1 MSTGSRAASRAPEIA
16 YGRSAPVYDALC
28 RHKDYAR
35 ASATLRD
42 IVRRVTP
49 EACSLLDVACG
60 TGRHLEH
67 LSRDFRVEG
76 LDLSADMLAV
86 ARARCPDVRFHE
98 GSLVDFQLAG
108 RYDAVTCLFG
118 SIGHAR
124 TLDGLHR
131 AVASMARHLQ
141 PGGVLI
147 VEPWITPAAFGTG
160 RLVCDTVNDPD
171 LKVARMYVTNREG
184 DVSIFDEH
192 YLIATADGVEHFTE
206 RHELGLFTEE
216 QYRDAFIQNG
226 LQLVDTFLDLFGYGL
241 YVSTLKQKAI

>member
-1 MSTGSRAASRAPEIA
+1 MSTGGRAESNRLASAIA
-16 YGRSAPVYDALC
+16 YGKSARLYDALC
-28 RHKDYAR
+28 RHKDYAS
-35 ASATLRD
+35 ASLKLRD

-49 EACSLLDVACG
+49 EASSLLDVACG

-76 LDLSADMLAV
+76 LDLSPDMLAV

-98 GSLVDFQLAG
+98 GSLVDFRLTG

-118 SIGHAR
+118 SIGHAH
-124 TLDGLHR
+124 TLDGLHW
-131 AVASMARHLQ
+131 AVASMGRHLE
-141 PGGVLI
+141 PGGVLV
-147 VEPWITPAAFGTG
+147 VEPWITPAAFSTG

-171 LKVARMYVTNREG
+171 LKVTRMYVTEREG

-206 RHELGLFTEE
+206 RHELGLFTDA
-216 QYRDAFIQNG
+216 QYRHAFRNAG
-226 LQLVDTFLDLFGYGL
+226 LDVVDTSEDLFGYGL
-241 YVSTLKQKAI
+241 YVCRAAS

>member
-1 MSTGSRAASRAPEIA
+1 MSTGSRVASNRPVPQMT
-16 YGRSAPVYDALC
+16 YRKSARVYDALC

-35 ASATLRD
+35 ASWKLRD

-49 EACSLLDVACG
+49 EASSLLDVACG

-76 LDLSADMLAV
+76 LDRSPDMLAV

-98 GSLVDFQLAG
+98 GSLVDFRLTG

-131 AVASMARHLQ
+131 AVVSMGRHLE
-141 PGGVLI
+141 PGGVLV
-147 VEPWITPAAFGTG
+147 VEPWITPAAFVTG

-171 LKVARMYVTNREG
+171 LKVTRMYVTQREG

-192 YLIATADGVEHFTE
+192 YLIATADGVEHFIE
-206 RHELGLFTEE
+206 RHELGLFTDD
-216 QYRDAFIQNG
+216 QYRGAFRNAG
-226 LQLVDTFLDLFGYGL
+226 LDLVDTSEDLFGYGL
-241 YVSTLKQKAI
+241 YVCRAAS

>member
-1 MSTGSRAASRAPEIA
+1 MSTGSRAASNRLASAIA
-16 YGRSAPVYDALC
+16 YGKSARVYDALC
-28 RHKDYAR
+28 RHKDYAS
-35 ASATLRD
+35 ASLTLRD

-49 EACSLLDVACG
+49 EASSLLDVACG

-76 LDLSADMLAV
+76 LDLSPDMLAL

-98 GSLVDFQLAG
+98 GSLVDFRLTG
-108 RYDAVTCLFG
+108 RYDAITCLFG

-124 TLDGLHR
+124 TLDGLYR
-131 AVASMARHLQ
+131 AVASMGRHLQ
-141 PGGVLI
+141 PGGVFI
-147 VEPWITPAAFGTG
+147 VEPWITPGEFVTG

-171 LKVARMYVTNREG
+171 LKVTRMYVTEREG

-206 RHELGLFTEE
+206 RHELGLFTDD
-216 QYRDAFIQNG
+216 QYRDAFNG
-226 LQLVDTFLDLFGYGL
+226 TGLELVDASLDLFGYGL
-241 YVSTLKQKAI
+241 YVCRR

>member
-1 MSTGSRAASRAPEIA
+1 MSTGSRTASRAPEIA
-16 YGRSAPVYDALC
+16 YGRSARVYDALC

-49 EACSLLDVACG
+49 AACSLLDVACG

-67 LSRDFRVEG
+67 LRRDFRVEG
-76 LDLSADMLAV
+76 LDLSPDMLAV

-98 GSLVDFQLAG
+98 GSLVDFRLAG

-118 SIGHAR
+118 SMGHAR
-124 TLDGLHR
+124 TLDGLHG

-147 VEPWITPAAFGTG
+147 VEPWITPAAFVTG

-171 LKVARMYVTNREG
+171 LKVARMYVTDRDG

-192 YLIATADGVEHFTE
+192 YLIATADEVEHFTE
-206 RHELGLFTEE
+206 RHELGLFTDE
-216 QYRDAFIQNG
+216 QYRDAFIQTG
-226 LQLVDTFLDLFGYGL
+226 LQLVDASLDLFGYGL
-241 YVSTLKQKAI
+241 YVSTLKRKAI